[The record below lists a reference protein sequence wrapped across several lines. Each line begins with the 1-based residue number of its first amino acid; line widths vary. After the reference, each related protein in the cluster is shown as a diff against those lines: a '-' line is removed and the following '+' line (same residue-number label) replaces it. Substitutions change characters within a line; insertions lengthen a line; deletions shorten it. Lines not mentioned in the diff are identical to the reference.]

1 MERIRIKEIPRLR
14 LRISPSPFLG
24 RPERVMGGISRKENS
39 LVSLARKKGRTGSPQ
54 ELIELCYEES
64 RCPEQIK
71 STSSEFSKND
81 QATSTST
88 RLPSSNNSRE
98 LWRGCS
104 RKNPPDSFPQATR
117 KGHGKDTKGR
127 NPSVGGFWRDED

>member
-1 MERIRIKEIPRLR
+1 MERIRIKEIPWLR

-24 RPERVMGGISRKENS
+24 RPERVMGGISRQENS
-39 LVSLARKKGRTGSPQ
+39 SVSLARKKGRTGSPQ
-54 ELIELCYEES
+54 ELIELYYEES
-64 RCPEQIK
+64 RSPEQIK

-98 LWRGCS
+98 LWRGCLG
-104 RKNPPDSFPQATR
+104 KIPPDSFPRTTR

-127 NPSVGGFWRDED
+127 NPSVGGFRRDED